1 MALFFGDTDLR
12 NAQNYSRLV
21 TALFAAAS
29 FVAAIGSVSARNNAQ
44 KPPTNSTQ
52 RPTSAN
58 LPGKSPG
65 TVVNTPTGAVDKA
78 PGGTLSKSGAVRAT
92 AKKAPAAAI
101 PAASPVPKTKTSRRA
116 QRLVPP
122 PPPSIPLATLSTGGG
137 SSFNMQYMS
146 KEELT
151 KLHTKLKE
159 QLAKAKTRFDDHEK
173 RVQQQREKIVLYEKL
188 LQEGVVSRRDL
199 ENARNELD
207 DLEARTGSL
216 EDQVLQLTNELTAV
230 KKLAPAQKPQ

>member
-1 MALFFGDTDLR
+1 
-12 NAQNYSRLV
+12 
-21 TALFAAAS
+21 
-29 FVAAIGSVSARNNAQ
+29 
-44 KPPTNSTQ
+44 
-52 RPTSAN
+52 
-58 LPGKSPG
+58 
-65 TVVNTPTGAVDKA
+65 
-78 PGGTLSKSGAVRAT
+78 
-92 AKKAPAAAI
+92 
-101 PAASPVPKTKTSRRA
+101 
-116 QRLVPP
+116 
-122 PPPSIPLATLSTGGG
+122 
-137 SSFNMQYMS
+137 MS